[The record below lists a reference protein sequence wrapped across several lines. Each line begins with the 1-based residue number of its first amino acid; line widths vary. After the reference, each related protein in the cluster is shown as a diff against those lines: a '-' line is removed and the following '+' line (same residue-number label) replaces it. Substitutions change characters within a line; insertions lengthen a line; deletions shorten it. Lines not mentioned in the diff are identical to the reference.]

1 MDFIKQNLG
10 PNKVSVSIIPNYLEE
25 DSLMVEMTN
34 THKNVY
40 KKLDDM
46 LEVCRSFKNTVT
58 DPLATFIYFTFI
70 EPSSLTYKID
80 DKNDQVVK
88 FKTTLIKNLTNE
100 TYRFYKKLELNKLA
114 PNIDDVISSI
124 QDEKKSVED
133 RKLFLTYISRL
144 IGKSLIVDIGEKED
158 KVVYAT
164 LPMTKGVLIQ
174 LKNEDIHNDYRF
186 SIIDNNVDVVSY
198 KKHRYLKDNLVE
210 TIDTLLLDK
219 LRTIAEDLEIKTYKL
234 VDGKKKYLLKNE
246 LKEVLNNHIKI

>member
-1 MDFIKQNLG
+1 M
-10 PNKVSVSIIPNYLEE
+10 
-25 DSLMVEMTN
+25 
-34 THKNVY
+34 
-40 KKLDDM
+40 
-46 LEVCRSFKNTVT
+46 
-58 DPLATFIYFTFI
+58 
-70 EPSSLTYKID
+70 
-80 DKNDQVVK
+80 
-88 FKTTLIKNLTNE
+88 
-100 TYRFYKKLELNKLA
+100 
-114 PNIDDVISSI
+114 
-124 QDEKKSVED
+124 
-133 RKLFLTYISRL
+133 FLTYISRL